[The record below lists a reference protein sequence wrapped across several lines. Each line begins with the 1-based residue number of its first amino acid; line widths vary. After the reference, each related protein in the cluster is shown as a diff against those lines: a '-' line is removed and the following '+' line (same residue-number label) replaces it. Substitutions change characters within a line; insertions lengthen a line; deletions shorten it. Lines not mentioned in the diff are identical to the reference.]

1 MPAVYRNHLE
11 NRKTGLTAEGI
22 HPLCLRHLPKRGR
35 WPEGPNNVMQWRRFY
50 HLKGAHDA
58 ETTFE
63 PDDEGTSV
71 FHASEHDEGGVSSL
85 VSFPTHVSGEVPA
98 ATGDGG
104 FYL

>member
-11 NRKTGLTAEGI
+11 NRKTGLTAEEI
-22 HPLCLRHLPKRGR
+22 HPLCLRHLPQRGR
-35 WPEGPNNVMQWRRFY
+35 WPEGLNNVMQWRRFY
-50 HLKGAHDA
+50 DLKGAHDA

-71 FHASEHDEGGVSSL
+71 FLASADDEGGVSSL
-85 VSFPTHVSGEVPA
+85 VSFPTQVSGEVPA

>member
-1 MPAVYRNHLE
+1 
-11 NRKTGLTAEGI
+11 
-22 HPLCLRHLPKRGR
+22 
-35 WPEGPNNVMQWRRFY
+35 MQWRRFY
-50 HLKGAHDA
+50 DLKGVQDA

-63 PDDEGTSV
+63 SDDEGTSV
-71 FHASEHDEGGVSSL
+71 FHASAHDEGGVSSL